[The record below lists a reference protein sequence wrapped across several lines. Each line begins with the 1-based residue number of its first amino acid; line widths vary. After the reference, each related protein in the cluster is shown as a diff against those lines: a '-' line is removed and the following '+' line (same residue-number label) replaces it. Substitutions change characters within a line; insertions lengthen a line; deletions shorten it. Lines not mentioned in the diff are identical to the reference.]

1 MFRLLLF
8 AGLLVISNYTNAQG
22 WGQTQKITPDDR
34 ALADEFGWSV
44 VVQGDIAAVGAKS
57 VDFNTSDRGA
67 VYMYEKDASNNWIQ
81 TQKIFNSD
89 ARQFDRFGQSVDMDG
104 DLMIIGARSQDY
116 DENGGGM
123 FYDSGGAAYI
133 FEKDGA
139 GQWNEMQK
147 LVSSDRGETFQPLLG
162 ETVAISGNYAV
173 VNAPREVKG
182 LSGQPDLINAGACY
196 IFERNGSG
204 VWSEVQKIVPSQR
217 YARDQ
222 FGDFALAISGNTIAV
237 GSFRHDFDG
246 NEQNELSS
254 AGAVYIFERDTN
266 GLWSE
271 TQKIVDSNRE
281 QGEWFGRSVALDG
294 DLLMVGVAQ
303 DYFQGNGNSQYGAV
317 HVFERDGT
325 GVYSEI
331 QIITPD
337 VLQHQSRFGH
347 SIDVDGDK
355 MIVGA
360 YQMDIGLVSFGGAA
374 FMFEKDV
381 NGIWNQT
388 AEMYDINVNSGDD
401 FGYNV
406 AVSGDFAFVGAYDQD
421 EDFEGLYPLAI
432 AGAAY
437 VFDVNEPNTL
447 SSLATLSLV
456 DNTISLDVTVFP
468 NPNQGDFTINLGKVY
483 NQIDVSIT
491 NRLGQEIKT
500 QHFQSSKEI
509 TLDIN
514 TQTGIYFV
522 KISTGK
528 GESAVAKIIKQ

>member
-8 AGLLVISNYTNAQG
+8 VGLLVISNYTNAQG
-22 WGQTQKITPDDR
+22 WGQTQKITPDGR

-44 VVQGDIAAVGAKS
+44 VVQGNIAAVGARS

-67 VYMYEKDASNNWIQ
+67 VYMYEKDVSNNWIQ
-81 TQKIFNSD
+81 TQKLFNSD

-104 DLMIIGARSQDY
+104 NLMIIGARSQDY

-133 FEKDGA
+133 FEKDATGH
-139 GQWNEMQK
+139 WNEMQK

-196 IFERNGSG
+196 IFERDGSG

-237 GSFRHDFDG
+237 GSFRHDFDV
-246 NEQNELSS
+246 NEQNEVLS

-266 GLWSE
+266 GVWSQ

-281 QGEWFGRSVALDG
+281 IGEWFGRSVALDG
-294 DLLMVGVAQ
+294 DLLMVGVSQ
-303 DYFQGNGNSQYGAV
+303 DYFQGDGNAQYGAV
-317 HVFERDGT
+317 HVFERDVT
-325 GVYSEI
+325 GVYNNT
-331 QIITPD
+331 QVIIPD
-337 VLQHQSRFGH
+337 ALNFQSQFGH
-347 SIDVDGDK
+347 SIDVEGDK

-360 YQMDIGLVSFGGAA
+360 YQMDIGSVSFGGAA

-381 NGIWNQT
+381 NEIWNQT

-406 AVSGDFAFVGAYDQD
+406 AVSGDFAFVGAYEQD
-421 EDFEGLYPLAI
+421 EDFEGLNPLSQ

-456 DNTISLDVTVFP
+456 DHHSNSNIKAYP
-468 NPNQGDFTINLGKVY
+468 NPIKDILNLDLGEHYTNVTIN
-483 NQIDVSIT
+483 IT
-491 NRLGQEIKT
+491 NIFGQKIV
-500 QHFQSSKEI
+500 SKEY
-509 TLDIN
+509 IN
-514 TQTGIYFV
+514 SQSIQLELHQ
-522 KISTGK
+522 SK
-528 GESAVAKIIKQ
+528 GVYLVEVMAENKIISVLKVVKH